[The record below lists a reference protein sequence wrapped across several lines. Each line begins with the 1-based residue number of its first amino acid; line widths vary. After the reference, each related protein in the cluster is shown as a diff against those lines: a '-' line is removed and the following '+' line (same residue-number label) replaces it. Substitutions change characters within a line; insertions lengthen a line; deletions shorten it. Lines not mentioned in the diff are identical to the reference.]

1 MQITRVLR
9 ATAVWMAA
17 CAGPLT
23 AQGEHQHTGAPTGRV
38 GHVTFETTCRPAA
51 RRRFERGVALL
62 HSFWYEEAGR
72 AFAAAATADAGCGM
86 AHWGRAMS
94 LLHPLWTPPPPD
106 DARAGASESD
116 QAVRLTRP
124 GTRERGYAEA
134 IATFYHGYDG
144 SNFRA
149 RLEAYE
155 AAMAALAE
163 QHPKDVE
170 AQIFHALALI
180 AVGQLDVTDTTYA
193 RQRRAAAI
201 LEPLFRRDPSHPGL
215 AHYLIHACDYPVL
228 ARNGVAAAE
237 RYASIAPAV
246 PHAQHMPSH
255 IYTRIGAWDSSVASN
270 LRSAAAARAFEER
283 QHLAALWDQTAH
295 ALDYLTYAYLQQGRD
310 REAKGVVDEVART
323 TAGYPANSLT
333 NDYALAAIPA
343 RYLLERGRW
352 AEAKTLA
359 VRPAPAWRGTEAL
372 TRFARAL
379 GGARSGDSSLARVEI
394 DSLRSLETELARAP
408 AQAYWSTEVRIQRL
422 AASAWLSRLV
432 GDTAAAVEAAR
443 AAAELEDITPKHPV
457 TPGAL
462 LPARELYA
470 DLLLDLGRAAD
481 AFRAYEASLVRQ
493 PNRARSLFGAA
504 RAAELAGDRA
514 AARRH
519 YQALI
524 QLLAAGDGERPE
536 LALARKALASP

>member
-9 ATAVWMAA
+9 PTAVLIAA
-17 CAGPLT
+17 LAARLA
-23 AQGEHQHTGAPTGRV
+23 AQGEHQHAGAPPGRV
-38 GHVTFETTCRPAA
+38 GRVTFRTTCRPTAQT
-51 RRRFERGVALL
+51 RFERGVALI

-72 AFAAAATADAGCGM
+72 AFAAAAAADAGCGM

-94 LLHPLWTPPPPD
+94 LLHPLWTPPPPN
-106 DARAGASESD
+106 DARAGAAEAD
-116 QAVRLTRP
+116 RAVRLTRA
-124 GTRERGYAEA
+124 GSRERGYAEA
-134 IATFYHGYDG
+134 IATFYRGYDG

-155 AAMAALAE
+155 AAMAAVAHRYPE
-163 QHPKDVE
+163 DVE
-170 AQIFHALALI
+170 AQIFHALALT
-180 AVGQLDVTDTTYA
+180 AVGQLDVADTTYA

-201 LEPLFRRDPSHPGL
+201 LEPLFRRNPLHPGL
-215 AHYLIHACDYPVL
+215 AHYLIHAYDYPGL
-228 ARNGVAAAE
+228 AAAGVAAAE

-255 IYTRIGAWDSSVASN
+255 IYTRIGAWDSSIASN
-270 LRSAAAARAFEER
+270 LRSVAAARAFEER
-283 QHLAALWDQTAH
+283 QHLAALWDQNAH

-310 REAKGVVDEVART
+310 REAKGVVEELART
-323 TAGYPANSLT
+323 TAGFPENALT
-333 NDYALAAIPA
+333 YEYALAAIPA
-343 RYLLERGRW
+343 RYLLERDRW
-352 AEAKTLA
+352 AEARALA
-359 VRPAPAWRGTEAL
+359 VLPAPAWRGTEAL

-394 DSLRSLETELARAP
+394 DSLRTLEMELARTP

-422 AASAWLSRLV
+422 AASAWLSRLL
-432 GDTAAAVEAAR
+432 GDTAAAVAAAR
-443 AAAELEDITPKHPV
+443 AAADLEDITPKHPV

-470 DLLLDLGRAAD
+470 DLLLDLGRAAE
-481 AFRAYEASLVRQ
+481 ARRAYEASLLRQ

-504 RAAELAGDRA
+504 RAAELAGDRTT
-514 AARRH
+514 ARRH
-519 YQALI
+519 YQALDR
-524 QLLAAGDGERPE
+524 LLSAGDGERPE